1 MQTFEEMK
9 SESIEK
15 LSEDLLYYSKQ
26 RKSIRRILIKRI
38 RENLDLFAIPKYA
51 KLFHK
56 IRSGQHLERLTDE
69 NVVEY
74 CKTITSANRKF

>member
-1 MQTFEEMK
+1 MK
-9 SESIEK
+9 LESIEK
-15 LSEDLLYYSKQ
+15 LSEDLLYHSKQ

-51 KLFHK
+51 KLYHK
-56 IRSGQHLERLTDE
+56 IRSGKYLEDLTDV

-74 CKTITSANRKF
+74 CKNITAANKKF